1 MARKRGVER
10 DPTEVFLSELSR
22 HGSIRKACRVAT
34 VTRSWVREQQKDPDF
49 SELYH
54 DAIEDSI
61 DRIEERAGELARIG
75 DDKLIRFLLEVK
87 RYKKTTDVDLGQVKP
102 IINLTI
108 GTST

>member
-10 DPTEVFLSELSR
+10 DITEVFLYELSR
-22 HGSIRKACRVAT
+22 HGSIRKACRVAG
-34 VTRSWVREQQKDPDF
+34 VSRSWVREQQKDPDF

-54 DAIEDSI
+54 DAIEDSV
-61 DRIEERAGELARIG
+61 DRIEERAGELARVG

-87 RYKKTTDVDLGQVKP
+87 RYKKTLDIDLGQVKP

-108 GTST
+108 GT